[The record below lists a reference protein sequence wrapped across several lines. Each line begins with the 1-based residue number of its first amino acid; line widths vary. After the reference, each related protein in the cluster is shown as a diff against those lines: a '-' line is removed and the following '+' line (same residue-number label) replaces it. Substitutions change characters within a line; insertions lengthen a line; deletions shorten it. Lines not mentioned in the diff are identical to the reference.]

1 MAPERARG
9 TDRMLD
15 ILEQFFETEVPT
27 TRNGLAGAM
36 GVPRSTVYALVDQ
49 LLERGW
55 LEQAPNGA
63 ITLGHKSGLLGLAY
77 GRHTHFEQT
86 ANEVLLQLVEETGQA
101 AELNIVDNW
110 QQLVVLAVKGTEH
123 SYLHPTGGRRFPLP
137 STVSG
142 RVLLEG
148 VSAERLAAKIPPHHF
163 QAGSSTPDLET
174 FLAQI
179 DQACSQGHAIG
190 HGLIDRHIGVIAVP
204 VRDGE
209 GRCVAAISM
218 IMLSEEIETKL
229 GGVLN
234 ATQRAAQRLSDTLRL
249 LPWSMGQRN
258 RSALDND

>member
-1 MAPERARG
+1 MALERARG

-15 ILEQFFETEVPT
+15 ILEQFFETEAPT
-27 TRNGLAGAM
+27 TRNGLASAM
-36 GVPRSTVYALVDQ
+36 GVPRSTIYALVDQ
-49 LLERGW
+49 LLDRGW
-55 LEQAPNGA
+55 LEQTPNGA
-63 ITLGHKSGLLGLAY
+63 VTLGHKSGLLGLAY

-148 VSAERLAAKIPPHHF
+148 VSAERLATKIPPHHF
-163 QAGSSTPDLET
+163 QVGASTPDLKS

-179 DQACSQGHAIG
+179 HQACNEGYAIG

-204 VRDGE
+204 VHDGQ
-209 GRCVAAISM
+209 GRCIAAISV

-229 GGVLN
+229 AGVLS
-234 ATQRAAQRLSDTLRL
+234 ATRRAAQRLSDTLRL
-249 LPWSMGQRN
+249 LPWPMGERN
-258 RSALDND
+258 RAALDN